1 MLKKLLPLV
10 GKYKKYAFLSPLFVT
25 IETVLEVFI
34 PFYMAKIMDIGLKTG
49 DVSYI
54 VRMGTVMVLF
64 ALLSLISGTAA
75 ARFAAQ
81 AAAGFAKGIREKLFN
96 RIQDFSF
103 ANIDRFST
111 ASLVTRITTDVNTTQ
126 HAFMMAVRSVVRSP
140 VMLVSATVMAFKI
153 NRSLSGVFL
162 VALPFLGAVLVTVA
176 IHAFPL
182 FKSMLKKYDKMNAGV
197 QENLAGIRVVKAF
210 VRGEYEIN
218 RFSASVDDVRRA
230 QVQAENILV
239 WNMPAM
245 QLTMY
250 ATITA
255 IVWFGGR
262 YIIGGRMSP
271 GELMSFITY
280 VSQILMSLMMLS
292 MVFVSIIMSRASM
305 ARIVEVLD
313 ETPDIQD
320 MGTLTTVKDGSI
332 VFENVSFSYFKD
344 EKNVVLEDISFSIRT
359 GETVGIIGGT
369 GSSKTTLVQLI
380 PRLYDTL
387 SGTVQVGG
395 ADVKNYT
402 LKSLREAV
410 SMVLQKNVLFSGT
423 IRENLRWG
431 DENASDAEIE
441 AAAKTASAHDF
452 ITSFPKGYD
461 TVLGQGGVNLS
472 GGQKQRLCI
481 ARALLKKPKIL
492 ILDDST
498 SAVDTATD
506 HRIRTALKAGHRD
519 ITTIIIAQRISS
531 VKDADKIIVLDE
543 GKINAIGTHEELLRT
558 NAIYKEVY
566 ESQLEG
572 KGETE

>member
-1 MLKKLLPLV
+1 MLKKLLPFV

-34 PFYMAKIMDIGLKTG
+34 PFFMAKIMDVGLETG
-49 DVSYI
+49 DVAYI
-54 VRMGTVMVLF
+54 IRMGVMMVVM
-64 ALLSLISGTAA
+64 ALCSLISGAA
-75 ARFAAQ
+75 AAHFAAK
-81 AAAGFAKGIREKLFN
+81 AAAGFAKGMRAALFN
-96 RIQDFSF
+96 KVQDFSF
-103 ANIDRFST
+103 GNIDKFST

-126 HAFMMAVRSVVRSP
+126 HAFMMAIRSIVRSP

-153 NRSLSGVFL
+153 NSSLSAVFF
-162 VALPFLGAVLVTVA
+162 VSLPFLSAVLIAVA
-176 IHAFPL
+176 IKAFPL
-182 FKSMLKKYDKMNAGV
+182 FKSMLFKYDKMNASV

-210 VRGEYEIN
+210 VRGDYEN
-218 RFSASVDDVRRA
+218 KRFEDSVNAVRRA
-230 QVQAENILV
+230 QIRAEKILV

-262 YIIGGRMSP
+262 YIIGGRMLP
-271 GELMSFITY
+271 GELMSLITY

-292 MVFVSIIMSRASM
+292 MVFVSMIMSRASM

-320 MGTLTTVKDGSI
+320 IGTLTEVKDGSI
-332 VFENVSFSYFKD
+332 TFQNVSFSYFGD
-344 EKNVVLEDISFSIRT
+344 AKNVVLENINFSINA

-369 GSSKTTLVQLI
+369 GSSKTTLAQLI
-380 PRLYDTL
+380 PRLYDVL
-387 SGTVQVGG
+387 SGSVLVGG
-395 ADVKNYT
+395 EDVKNYAIH
-402 LKSLREAV
+402 SLREAV

-431 DENASDAEIE
+431 DETATDAEIE
-441 AAAKTASAHDF
+441 AAAKSACAHDF
-452 ITSFPKGYD
+452 IMSFPDQYD

-506 HRIRTALKAGHRD
+506 HQIREALRSVHQN
-519 ITTIIIAQRISS
+519 ITTLIIAQRISS
-531 VKDADKIIVLDE
+531 VQDADKIIVLDD
-543 GKINAIGTHEELLRT
+543 GKINAIGTHATLLST

-566 ESQLEG
+566 ESQMEG
-572 KGETE
+572 KEETK